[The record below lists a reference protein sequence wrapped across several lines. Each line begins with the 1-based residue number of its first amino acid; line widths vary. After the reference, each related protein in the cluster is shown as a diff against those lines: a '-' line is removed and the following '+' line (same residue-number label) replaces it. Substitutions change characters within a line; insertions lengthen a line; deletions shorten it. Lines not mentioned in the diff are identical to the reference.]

1 MAISGLKFPLTVNE
15 AGRHETVEEDE
26 KIQQN
31 IEAIANTSINER
43 LMEPNMGTVGYRLLF
58 RNINSTTATTIAS
71 LIQDAIV
78 EQEPRVLA
86 RVTPGQEDFLSSE
99 GSSLP
104 ININYRRKDLK
115 QANSFIM
122 EVGE

>member
-31 IEAIANTSINER
+31 IESIANTSINER
-43 LMEPNMGTVGYRLLF
+43 FMEPNMGTVGYRLLF
-58 RNINSTTATTIAS
+58 RNINSTTATTISS

-86 RVTPGQEDFLSSE
+86 RVTPGDTSFVESE
-99 GSSLP
+99 EASLP

-115 QANSFIM
+115 QANSFVM

>member
-31 IEAIANTSINER
+31 IESIANTSINER
-43 LMEPNMGTVGYRLLF
+43 FMEPNMGTVGYRLLF

-86 RVTPGQEDFLSSE
+86 RVTPGDTSFVESE
-99 GSSLP
+99 EASLP

-115 QANSFIM
+115 QANSFVM